1 MAKRKVSEEGSG
13 QGALR
18 KAASSVGKVV
28 RKAASK
34 LRPGSRTAAA
44 KSTATTSQKATSK
57 NSKSSQSTQPASR
70 APRRQADIPMDAI
83 AAAYTPPQTGMKS
96 GFRSDGRDRQSDQD
110 LIPSAAD
117 DRFNDEDRI
126 TNKSGDPR
134 IGTHRRTY
142 EPGERDAA
150 RTR

>member
-13 QGALR
+13 RGSLR
-18 KAASSVGKVV
+18 RAASSVGKVV

-34 LRPGSRTAAA
+34 LRPGSRAAAA
-44 KSTATTSQKATSK
+44 KSAATSQKAAS
-57 NSKSSQSTQPASR
+57 NSKPAAR
-70 APRRQADIPMDAI
+70 ATHRQADIPMDAI

-96 GFRSDGRDRQSDQD
+96 GFRSDGRDQQSDQEF
-110 LIPSAAD
+110 IPSAAD

>member
-1 MAKRKVSEEGSG
+1 MAKRKVTEEGSEG
-13 QGALR
+13 GRLR
-18 KAASSVGKVV
+18 RAASSVGKAV
-28 RKAASK
+28 RHAASK
-34 LRPGSRTAAA
+34 LRPGSRAAA
-44 KSTATTSQKATSK
+44 AAPPTPSRQAAAP
-57 NSKSSQSTQPASR
+57 KSSKPAAR

-83 AAAYTPPQTGMKS
+83 ASTYVPPQTGMKS
-96 GFRSDGRDRQSDQD
+96 GFRSDGRDRQLDQD

-142 EPGERDAA
+142 EPGERDEAQ
-150 RTR
+150 TR